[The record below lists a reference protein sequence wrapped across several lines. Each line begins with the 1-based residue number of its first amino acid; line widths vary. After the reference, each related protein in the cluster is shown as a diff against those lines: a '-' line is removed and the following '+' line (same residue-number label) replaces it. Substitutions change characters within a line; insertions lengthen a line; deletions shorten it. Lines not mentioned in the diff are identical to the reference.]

1 MIILIMSVSYALI
14 YILMNKENQGD
25 GRFGHAQVMI
35 GFARYLLAALHAGEL
50 VVGKVGVP
58 GANV

>member
-1 MIILIMSVSYALI
+1 MSVSYALI